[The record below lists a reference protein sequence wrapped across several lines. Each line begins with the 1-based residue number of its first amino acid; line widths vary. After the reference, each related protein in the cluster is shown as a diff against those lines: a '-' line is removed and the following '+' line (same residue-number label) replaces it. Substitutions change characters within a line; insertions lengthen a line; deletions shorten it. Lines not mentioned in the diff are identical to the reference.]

1 MVSVPL
7 VPLAPLQPLEAS
19 QPVALEE
26 LQVKVMLSPT
36 GMDTELAVNC
46 KLGGVLGVPPP
57 EPPPLEEPPP
67 DEEPPAPEGASPP
80 PPPSPPPQAV
90 INNSRASRT
99 MFLREAWEILIQV
112 NILLNCYVNSKIALR
127 VSSWGSIPKS

>member
-36 GMDTELAVNC
+36 GMDAELAVNC
-46 KLGGVLGVPPP
+46 AVGGVVGVLPPELPPP
-57 EPPPLEEPPP
+57 DELPP
-67 DEEPPAPEGASPP
+67 DEEPPAPEGASLPP
-80 PPPSPPPQAV
+80 PPPPPQAAR
-90 INNSRASRT
+90 NKMNTR
-99 MFLREAWEILIQV
+99 FILITV
-112 NILLNCYVNSKIALR
+112 EGLNCILMSLNQAQALPNKNF
-127 VSSWGSIPKS
+127 GSQHYFE

>member
-7 VPLAPLQPLEAS
+7 VPLAPLQPLEAL

-36 GMDTELAVNC
+36 GMDAELAVNC
-46 KLGGVLGVPPP
+46 AVGGVVGVLPP

-67 DEEPPAPEGASPP
+67 DEEPPAPEGAPP
-80 PPPSPPPQAV
+80 PPPPPPPHAAIRQVSRIKTEYLFIV
-90 INNSRASRT
+90 I
-99 MFLREAWEILIQV
+99 V
-112 NILLNCYVNSKIALR
+112 
-127 VSSWGSIPKS
+127 

>member
-36 GMDTELAVNC
+36 GMDAEFAVNC
-46 KLGGVLGVPPP
+46 AVGGVVGVLPP
-57 EPPPLEEPPP
+57 EPPPDELPP

-112 NILLNCYVNSKIALR
+112 NILLNCYVNRKIALR
-127 VSSWGSIPKS
+127 VSSWGSIAKA